1 METTNEAAKQNG
13 EAQVLYK
20 TWGTCSQYIDV
31 AIKDGRIS
39 HCHFIGGCDGN
50 TKGLSKLVLGMRPDD
65 VIQKLNGMLCGSKST
80 SCPDQLC
87 RALEEVCKKA
97 KEEEMI

>member
-1 METTNEAAKQNG
+1 MEAVDEAAKQRG
-13 EAQVLYK
+13 ETQVLYK

-39 HCHFIGGCDGN
+39 HCQFIGGCDGN
-50 TKGLSKLVLGMRPDD
+50 TKGLSKLVLGMKPEE
-65 VIQKLNGMLCGSKST
+65 VIQKLDGTLCGSKST

-87 RALEEVCKKA
+87 RALEEVCKKE
-97 KEEEMI
+97 KSENVM